1 MPVARVT
8 HNGKVLMQ
16 NVQPKDE
23 PISSVHIL
31 RYRQQFWRIWQMVS
45 PDNHFWVHVFQLELL
60 MLLAVEGS
68 QTGAAYSGWG
78 LTSIVYSSRRV
89 SVPVLLCLFTL
100 QKCLSIL
107 QKCLQTCS
115 VRTHSCFQ
123 PGGMTSQNDQNP
135 MPFHPNTCYWAILF
149 YSVSRLEQQSSPK
162 VQSRNTWP
170 FCDYWADHTPSRFFF
185 AFVLVNLLWVFGRP
199 PLCVIYIHWVG
210 WHARC

>member
-1 MPVARVT
+1 
-8 HNGKVLMQ
+8 
-16 NVQPKDE
+16 
-23 PISSVHIL
+23 
-31 RYRQQFWRIWQMVS
+31 
-45 PDNHFWVHVFQLELL
+45 

-185 AFVLVNLLWVFGRP
+185 CFCFGQP
-199 PLCVIYIHWVG
+199 PLSVWPTSSVCYIYPLGGLACTLLGSNRQRVVEQTTLPVNACPSTSRWQTLLVHLYVTR
-210 WHARC
+210 AVL